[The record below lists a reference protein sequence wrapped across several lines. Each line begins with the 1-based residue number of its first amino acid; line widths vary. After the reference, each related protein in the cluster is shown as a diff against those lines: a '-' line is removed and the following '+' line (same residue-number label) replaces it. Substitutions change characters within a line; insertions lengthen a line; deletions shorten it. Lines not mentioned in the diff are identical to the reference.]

1 MIFVYVSIRFSEIS
15 PSRCCFSAISNL
27 FSAVRAPSAPRPDPF
42 SFRWQPLTFWLAYV
56 LRSRANSQC
65 KACITNA
72 KSRIIPRTL
81 PVCRLPVVSRSPVI
95 FVWKSCDALRIPR
108 IGGKPWKAQ
117 EKPTKCVSKSSSR
130 CKCSVLKRCN
140 APCVCVC
147 MCVCVANI
155 WQQININRSWYF
167 RHTPQIEDSRE
178 GQAQSDCVWGVGPAR
193 CTKCAKQSHGFQCQ
207 M

>member
-1 MIFVYVSIRFSEIS
+1 MLFSTT
-15 PSRCCFSAISNL
+15 FSSALTRIWHGNSNL
-27 FSAVRAPSAPRPDPF
+27 IVGADVHRCHAAGVHA
-42 SFRWQPLTFWLAYV
+42 RWLEVICKTRRLWVNSEFWRGWMGVPWTALTFDSVKGGRGV
-56 LRSRANSQC
+56 LRVEGGAQLQFPHLLTDVE
-65 KACITNA
+65 ALGQ
-72 KSRIIPRTL
+72 RILLFGHHHR
-81 PVCRLPVVSRSPVI
+81 
-95 FVWKSCDALRIPR
+95 
-108 IGGKPWKAQ
+108 
-117 EKPTKCVSKSSSR
+117 
-130 CKCSVLKRCN
+130 VLKRCN